1 MRTHTLAIVSL
12 IFGLLSWIGL
22 PLVGAIVAVITGHL
36 ARAEITRSP
45 EQFDGNGMALAGLIL
60 GWLNL
65 ALSLLAL
72 AAIFLFFGGLAFL
85 LAMAH

>member
-22 PLVGAIVAVITGHL
+22 PLIGAIVAVVTGHL
-36 ARAEITRSP
+36 ARSEINRSP
-45 EQFDGNGMALAGLIL
+45 EQFEGDGLALTGLIL
-60 GWLNL
+60 GWLNI
-65 ALSLLAL
+65 ALSVLAI
-72 AAIFLFFGGLAFL
+72 AAIFVFFGGMAFL